1 MHLSAAT
8 DATTV
13 GLFKVTEPR
22 LYAPRRGASCALTA
36 SDGAPELVAEHVA
49 QLLRHRA

>member
-22 LYAPRRGASCALTA
+22 LYVPRRGASCAVTA
-36 SDGAPELVAEHVA
+36 SDGAPELVAQQVA
-49 QLLRHRA
+49 QLIA